1 MNTTVLNQTI
11 TTTVTEVIRP
21 QLIENATVTS
31 EIVIKHETKEIK
43 VPQISIKNQT
53 FTNIVESVEVIVPK
67 IDMKNQTFNYTQTIV
82 VQEPTFEMINE
93 TVVITENISISKP
106 KIESWNETISV
117 EEVKIN

>member
-1 MNTTVLNQTI
+1 
-11 TTTVTEVIRP
+11 
-21 QLIENATVTS
+21 
-31 EIVIKHETKEIK
+31 
-43 VPQISIKNQT
+43 
-53 FTNIVESVEVIVPK
+53 
-67 IDMKNQTFNYTQTIV
+67 